1 MCQLCELMET
11 VVRILCKFKQFLV
24 NEVFI
29 SEVFFNGVFFA
40 RQIKLVVRFIMVS
53 VFMLSA
59 NQLLAEEQGES
70 GADPAQLEDV
80 QEEWSEAIDSIK
92 GYSVNQ
98 REAAVEKAGIEL
110 EKLDERIDVLKQR
123 TADEWDT
130 LSAET
135 RAARLAALQEL
146 TVQRNELAEW
156 YGGMKHSSSQA
167 WVEVR
172 EGFVDAYD
180 ILQDAWGAALEEFE

>member
-1 MCQLCELMET
+1 MET
-11 VVRILCKFKQFLV
+11 VVRILCKFKQLLV
-24 NEVFI
+24 NELFI
-29 SEVFFNGVFFA
+29 NEVFFNGVFFA
-40 RQIKLVVRFIMVS
+40 RQIKLVVRFIAVS

-70 GADPAQLEDV
+70 GADPAQLENV